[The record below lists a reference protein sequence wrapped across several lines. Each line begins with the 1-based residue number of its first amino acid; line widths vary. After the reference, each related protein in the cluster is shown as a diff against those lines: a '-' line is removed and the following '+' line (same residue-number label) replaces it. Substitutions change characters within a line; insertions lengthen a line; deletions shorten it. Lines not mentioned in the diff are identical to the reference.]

1 MKRLLFVVSA
11 ILFGV
16 VLVVL
21 LAESRRLEP
30 VMLTPTVTGQPE
42 YCLTCH
48 ADLAH
53 ISPSHPIEV
62 VGCVRCHGGER
73 LALDADLA
81 HSTLRGGRNPS
92 DPAVVELACGGAA
105 CHSGAAEA
113 DQDHIQRITTNLH
126 TTYAG
131 AIAKVRYALG
141 AQPDPGAYLGLV
153 SAGDAHPLTTTQL
166 TQLQAFDPTQE
177 TQAALQS
184 FAQNCL
190 TCHLASQPLTG
201 TQYARL
207 TGCAAC
213 HTPTANTD
221 LSLPVHRLS
230 TAIAYTQCN
239 TCHNRGTYNIH
250 TLQFQPRA
258 DQAVSRR
265 ADYYLPGTP
274 LATCEFR
281 FDCVDCHTRQEIM
294 GDGHLYGAL
303 HEAQSVQCRTCHGTL
318 TELPLTYTITQ
329 PDDLALR
336 LAALNPAIRL
346 QTGDTIIVTS
356 RGEPL
361 WNTRQQPDG
370 AFEIIGKVTG
380 QHQRLPLVKGSNCK
394 QNPLEQEANNCH
406 ACHSTQ
412 N

>member
-1 MKRLLFVVSA
+1 MKRVLFIVSA
-11 ILFGV
+11 ILFSV

-21 LAESRRLEP
+21 WAEGQRPEP

-53 ISPSHPIEV
+53 ISPSHPVEV

-92 DPAVVELACGGAA
+92 DPAVVELSCGGSA
-105 CHSGAAEA
+105 CHSGTAEA
-113 DQDHIQRITTNLH
+113 DRDHIQRITTNLH

-131 AIAKVRYALG
+131 AIAKVRYSIG
-141 AQPDPGAYLGLV
+141 AQPDPAAYFGLV
-153 SAGDAHPLTTTQL
+153 SAADSHSLTTTHL
-166 TQLQAFDPTQE
+166 TQLQVFDPAQE
-177 TQAALQS
+177 TNAALQT

-190 TCHLASQPLTG
+190 TCHLAAQPLTG
-201 TQYARL
+201 ARYARL

-213 HTPTANTD
+213 HTPTAGVD

-230 TAIAYTQCN
+230 TAIAYNQCN

-250 TLQFQPRA
+250 TLQFQPRT
-258 DQAVSRR
+258 DQVSSRKL
-265 ADYYLPGTP
+265 DYYLPGTP

-281 FDCVDCHTRQEIM
+281 LDCVDCHTRQEIM
-294 GDGHLYGAL
+294 GDGHLHGTLQETRY
-303 HEAQSVQCRTCHGTL
+303 VQCRTCHGTV
-318 TELPLTYTITQ
+318 TEPPLTYTIIQ

-336 LAALNPAIRL
+336 QAALNPAIRL

-356 RGEPL
+356 QGEPL
-361 WNTRQQPDG
+361 WNTRQQLDRT
-370 AFEIIGKVTG
+370 FDIIGKVTG
-380 QHQRLPLVKGSNCK
+380 QHQRLPVVKGSGCQQK
-394 QNPLEQEANNCH
+394 PAQQEASDCH

>member
-1 MKRLLFVVSA
+1 MKHLIFAVSA
-11 ILFGV
+11 ILFCA
-16 VLVVL
+16 VLVTL
-21 LAESRRLEP
+21 WEEGQRPEP
-30 VMLTPTVTGQPE
+30 IMLTPTVTGQQE

-53 ISPSHPIEV
+53 VSPSHPVEV

-73 LALDADLA
+73 LALEADLA

-92 DPAVVELACGGAA
+92 DPTVMESACGGGA
-105 CHSGAAEA
+105 CHSGTAET
-113 DQDHIQRITTNLH
+113 DQDHIQRITMNLH

-131 AIAKVRYALG
+131 AIAKVRYAIG
-141 AQPDPGAYLGLV
+141 AQPDPDAYLGLV
-153 SAGDAHPLTTTQL
+153 SVADTSPLTTTHL
-166 TQLQAFDPTQE
+166 TQLQAYDPNQE
-177 TQAALQS
+177 TTVALQS
-184 FAQNCL
+184 FAQNCF

-201 TQYARL
+201 TQYARF

-213 HTPTANTD
+213 HTPTANTAVGQ
-221 LSLPVHRLS
+221 PVHRLS
-230 TAIAYTQCN
+230 TAIAYSQCN

-265 ADYYLPGTP
+265 LDYYLPGTP
-274 LATCEFR
+274 LATCEFHL
-281 FDCVDCHTRQEIM
+281 DCVDCHTRQEIM
-294 GDGHLYGAL
+294 GDGHLYGTL
-303 HEAQSVQCRTCHGTL
+303 QEAQNIQCRTCHGTL

-346 QTGDTIIVTS
+346 QTGDTIIVTPQ
-356 RGEPL
+356 GEPL
-361 WNTRQQPDG
+361 WNTHQQSTG
-370 AFEIIGKVTG
+370 TFEIIGKVTG
-380 QHQRLPLVKGSNCK
+380 QHQRLPLVKGSKCQQSPAK
-394 QNPLEQEANNCH
+394 QEASDCH